1 MYVCII
7 LSYRIEGYEG
17 VSVSEGQR
25 KNILDRLKI
34 VLYNVDILIKEESYA
49 RIRPRITIDCCCVVC
64 YSGISVQQ
72 LHPVHLRRID
82 MEYFGYFSEQARYE
96 AEQELNEWYDQEEE
110 NYIMMMQQQE
120 VIPEVI
126 E

>member
-1 MYVCII
+1 MYNF
-7 LSYRIEGYEG
+7 E
-17 VSVSEGQR
+17 
-25 KNILDRLKI
+25 
-34 VLYNVDILIKEESYA
+34 
-49 RIRPRITIDCCCVVC
+49 
-64 YSGISVQQ
+64 
-72 LHPVHLRRID
+72 
-82 MEYFGYFSEQARYE
+82 YFSEQARYE